1 MRTLMIFA
9 LVMLDRGGNRTGQ
22 EFYFQELSSCIEVK
36 DALIY
41 QSTHIHAYVR
51 ARTRHFS
58 AFCEVREIDQK
69 DAGTK
74 YLFRDDQVRV
84 KVQD

>member
-9 LVMLDRGGNRTGQ
+9 LVMLDRGGNRTGE

-41 QSTHIHAYVR
+41 QSTHSHAYVR

-58 AFCEVREIDQK
+58 AFCEVREIQRA

-74 YLFRDDQVRV
+74 YIFRDDQVRV
-84 KVQD
+84 KGEN